1 MRKTKTR
8 GRGNRKGSK
17 RGRGR
22 KNYSRRI
29 FRGGVEECPICI
41 DVGNGPRNCIL
52 SCGHKY
58 HLGCIYQWLKMNN
71 TCPKC
76 RGEIHTDERN
86 RILIQGNNSEIIRE
100 SLENMRQNN
109 PQANSATTRYMEE
122 LLRNSVANF
131 RRPIRPMN

>member
-1 MRKTKTR
+1 
-8 GRGNRKGSK
+8 
-17 RGRGR
+17 
-22 KNYSRRI
+22 
-29 FRGGVEECPICI
+29 
-41 DVGNGPRNCIL
+41 
-52 SCGHKY
+52 
-58 HLGCIYQWLKMNN
+58 MNN